1 MPSVSEK
8 QRRFIWAKRRE
19 YGKKKSTPKKWKWIW
34 KPEWV
39 DLKESFT
46 HISTFQQ
53 FNEGYGTLTK
63 DDMELIDDLCV
74 SLTDDWNLKTE
85 INGPV
90 YSGSEPH
97 DGFLN
102 LQMFDRFHIQFSI
115 QLYQRFD
122 WNENGESFETDLRN
136 LINKIERFGYEVQE
150 FVWNSEFHSTRTW
163 SFQISHTDK
172 RSEEI
177 FKSKPTE
184 H

>member
-1 MPSVSEK
+1 MPAQSK
-8 QRRFIWAKRRE
+8 QQLKLIYAIR
-19 YGKKKSTPKKWKWIW
+19 GKYKTKKTTPKKWKWVW
-34 KPEWV
+34 GEEWGH
-39 DLKESFT
+39 LKKES
-46 HISTFQQ
+46 HIVSFQK
-53 FNEGYGTLTK
+53 FNESYGTLTK
-63 DDMELIDDLCV
+63 DDMIFIDDLCV
-74 SLTDDWNLKTE
+74 SLTDDWNLRTE

-102 LQMFDRFHIQFSI
+102 LQMFDKFHIQFGI

-122 WNENGESFETDLRN
+122 WKKKGESFQKDLRQ
-136 LINKIERFGYEVQE
+136 LINRIKRFDYEVRE
-150 FVWNSEFHSTRTW
+150 FAWNSEFHGTRTW

-172 RSEEI
+172 RSEEL